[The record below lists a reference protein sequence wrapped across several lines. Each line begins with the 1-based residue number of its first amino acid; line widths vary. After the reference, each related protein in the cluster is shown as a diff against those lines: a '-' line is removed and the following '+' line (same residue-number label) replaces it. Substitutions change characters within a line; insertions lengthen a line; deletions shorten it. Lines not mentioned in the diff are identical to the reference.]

1 MLVFD
6 HLNRSLPA
14 VFDDLF
20 KPFNKNSKVT
30 IPGKQGDMLSIPKMK
45 TSFYGFRSIQVKSV
59 TKDWNNIIVTKYTP
73 PLLKIS

>member
-30 IPGKQGDMLSIPKMK
+30 IPGKQGDMLSIYPKNENLFLWFQIN
-45 TSFYGFRSIQVKSV
+45 SG
-59 TKDWNNIIVTKYTP
+59 
-73 PLLKIS
+73 